1 MVLLPPVV
9 GCLPEKASKGG
20 SGYLGTP
27 SGNTLEPGPLDPKMS
42 ALTMRPLHLAQ
53 FLLISVVYYD
63 LFHRLACRSLFCYE
77 KYCYKKEL
85 VLTNNLM

>member
-27 SGNTLEPGPLDPKMS
+27 SGDTLEPGPLDPRMS
-42 ALTMRPLHLAQ
+42 ALTMRPLRLAQ
-53 FLLISVVYYD
+53 FFLISVVYYD
-63 LFHRLACRSLFCYE
+63 LFHTLACPSCSVMKSIVIRKSLF
-77 KYCYKKEL
+77 
-85 VLTNNLM
+85 